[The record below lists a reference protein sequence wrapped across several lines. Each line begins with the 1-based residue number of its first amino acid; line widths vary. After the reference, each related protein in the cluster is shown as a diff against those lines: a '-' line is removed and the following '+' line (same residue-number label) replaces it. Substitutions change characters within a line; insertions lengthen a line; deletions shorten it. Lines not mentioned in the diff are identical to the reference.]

1 MLSNNKATTRKAAI
15 AAAAVPALDELLDA
29 LLSAPRLAPSYA
41 LAPAYPPSPTPLK
54 GVSELDLDSLKLEG
68 GAIAALRGFV
78 AGGREAATLAVRRR
92 RRWRSNKKAHS
103 AVRRR
108 KKAAPPPAAAA
119 MVLSPAIAS
128 AGGAASPGEG
138 ESVDD
143 ADVEAEAPVES
154 DGVGELV
161 SEAILVD
168 GVADGEAPKERL
180 PVPVPEE
187 ELDWVAV
194 NDGVIPALPDM
205 AEAVREEVA
214 VKDEVEVDE
223 SDELGRALDVE
234 VSVVVG
240 ADVVVGVSVLD
251 DDFELDTVEAAVEVE
266 VAEFPAWETLPHERL
281 SPSSDTVGRRL
292 GVLRRLAHPDDAA
305 GGAIKVLVA
314 PIRAVLQ
321 PIVKGLGDLEPVAVS
336 IGDEIPM
343 EELISA
349 LASAAYARTDL
360 VDKRGQFAV
369 RGGIVDV
376 FPPTE
381 EHPVRL
387 EFWGDTVEEIRYFK
401 VADQRSLEIAQ
412 EGLWAPPCRE
422 LLLTDEVRA
431 RAREWHG
438 IAR

>member
-1 MLSNNKATTRKAAI
+1 MKFCSE
-15 AAAAVPALDELLDA
+15 V
-29 LLSAPRLAPSYA
+29 SAPGGGMVFSKSTPS
-41 LAPAYPPSPTPLK
+41 SSPLK

-266 VAEFPAWETLPHERL
+266 VAEFAGDIEADAPR
-281 SPSSDTVGRRL
+281 DK
-292 GVLRRLAHPDDAA
+292 LA
-305 GGAIKVLVA
+305 VN
-314 PIRAVLQ
+314 
-321 PIVKGLGDLEPVAVS
+321 VAV
-336 IGDEIPM
+336 
-343 EELISA
+343 
-349 LASAAYARTDL
+349 
-360 VDKRGQFAV
+360 
-369 RGGIVDV
+369 
-376 FPPTE
+376 
-381 EHPVRL
+381 
-387 EFWGDTVEEIRYFK
+387 TV
-401 VADQRSLEIAQ
+401 
-412 EGLWAPPCRE
+412 
-422 LLLTDEVRA
+422 
-431 RAREWHG
+431 
-438 IAR
+438 